1 MHPGLLRLVEP
12 GDAVWDLT
20 AAALRTAAGERALSR
35 GEKLICILTPKWSSF
50 GLVCQKI
57 NKGIIFT
64 MIAQS
69 WWWYISID
77 PDDRG
82 GEKNVGSLGW
92 MLLLNQDR
100 GRGSGVP
107 LKNILIT
114 GAPANENYTRLSWR
128 LLWRKYISDNIRL
141 RWPISKRHFHA
152 VLVKYGDEVCA
163 FKVSLYCGQFVWDM

>member
-1 MHPGLLRLVEP
+1 MVKFWSGLSENQQRYYIY
-12 GDAVWDLT
+12 DD
-20 AAALRTAAGERALSR
+20 SS
-35 GEKLICILTPKWSSF
+35 ILMM
-50 GLVCQKI
+50 VH
-57 NKGIIFT
+57 
-64 MIAQS
+64 
-69 WWWYISID
+69 ISID

-128 LLWRKYISDNIRL
+128 LL
-141 RWPISKRHFHA
+141 
-152 VLVKYGDEVCA
+152 
-163 FKVSLYCGQFVWDM
+163 

>member
-1 MHPGLLRLVEP
+1 MMVH
-12 GDAVWDLT
+12 
-20 AAALRTAAGERALSR
+20 
-35 GEKLICILTPKWSSF
+35 
-50 GLVCQKI
+50 
-57 NKGIIFT
+57 
-64 MIAQS
+64 
-69 WWWYISID
+69 ISID

-128 LLWRKYISDNIRL
+128 LL
-141 RWPISKRHFHA
+141 
-152 VLVKYGDEVCA
+152 
-163 FKVSLYCGQFVWDM
+163 